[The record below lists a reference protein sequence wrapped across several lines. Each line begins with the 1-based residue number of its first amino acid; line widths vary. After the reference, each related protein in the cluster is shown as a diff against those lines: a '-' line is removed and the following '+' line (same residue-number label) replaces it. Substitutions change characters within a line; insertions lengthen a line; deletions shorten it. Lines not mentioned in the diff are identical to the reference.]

1 MSTRSSLFFTL
12 SVALNTAVA
21 AGALHSS
28 TALAQSAEEPAAG
41 DAGFVRMR
49 PIDRATVRIFALT
62 GMAIELHESER
73 TGRRRAIAVANA
85 GHGTGV
91 VIDPDGF
98 IVTAA
103 HVVAD
108 AQQIAVV
115 MPGGN
120 EGYPADVVYTDPS
133 RDIAILRAGRTFTHF
148 VALPAQQ
155 PTVQLGDRIGI
166 TGYPLT
172 PHERM
177 PAAASGE
184 ISRLTND
191 GRLQLAA
198 AINPGNSG
206 GPVVDG
212 SGALVGIVS
221 SRLLPQEGAQGIA
234 FIEPIAPA
242 IRAMQNNVRRSRGL
256 EGDRNVRKDLAQVVV
271 ATLRSLALGLEAD
284 ESVINRLVTA
294 IERSEDTDAMALC
307 AAYLWNGITAQL
319 EAANAATLVDLP
331 AEQQQIAVARF
342 GIAIGLARRAVRID
356 RTIARRYRVAQD
368 LIETGE
374 HLEASLRARR
384 SGASHTRD
392 TTPGEART
400 ASFVRPQRSAR
411 TAGDDT
417 HDADGRAVIVSTY
430 RAPEELDES
439 HRYFPRVSLEI
450 GGSMGLDQR
459 TMEPNGGGVY
469 LSTTYDVLRWDASRF
484 ASITFASVGGGMH
497 MLFGG
502 PGRFNATITAEL
514 GMRLRLGSVRGSS
527 FSVSAHYTPG
537 LAVFGVANES
547 GERTVT
553 RLSGTYAGLRADA
566 TLHFSRLFGLGVRF
580 TDQYRP
586 DGFSAIRSAGVTL
599 AFTL

>member
-41 DAGFVRMR
+41 ESGFVRMR

-62 GMAIELHESER
+62 GMAMELHRNEE
-73 TGRRRAIAVANA
+73 TGRQRAIAVASA

-91 VIDPDGF
+91 VVDPDGF

-271 ATLRSLALGLEAD
+271 ATLRSVALGLSAD
-284 ESVINRLVTA
+284 ETVINRLVTA
-294 IERSEDTDAMALC
+294 IESSEDTDAMALC
-307 AAYLWNGITAQL
+307 AGYLWNGITSQL
-319 EAANAATLVDLP
+319 EAANVDTLVALP
-331 AEQQQIAVARF
+331 ADQQRVAVARF
-342 GIAIGLARRAVRID
+342 GLAIGLARRAVRID
-356 RTIARRYRVAQD
+356 RTIARRYRIAQD
-368 LIETGE
+368 LIELGE

-384 SGASHTRD
+384 TGASPTGD
-392 TTPGEART
+392 ATTGEART
-400 ASFVRPQRSAR
+400 ASFVRPQRAAR
-411 TAGDDT
+411 TAGDET

-430 RAPEELDES
+430 RAPEESEPS
-439 HRYFPRVSLEI
+439 ERHFPRVSLEL

-459 TMEPNGGGVY
+459 TMEPNGGGFY
-469 LSTTYDVLRWDASRF
+469 LSTTYDVLRWDAARF

-497 MLFGG
+497 MIFGG
-502 PGRFNATITAEL
+502 PRGLASTVTAEL
-514 GMRLRLGSVRGSS
+514 GMRVRLGSANGSS
-527 FSVSAHYTPG
+527 FSASAHYTPG
-537 LAVFGVANES
+537 LSVYSTPSNSGSSVAHV
-547 GERTVT
+547 G
-553 RLSGTYAGLRADA
+553 GTYAGFRADA
-566 TLHFSRLFGLGVRF
+566 TLHFSRLVGLGVRF

-586 DGFSAIRSAGVTL
+586 DGFTAIRAAGVTL